1 MKLTPDLLL
10 RAYAAGIFPMAESA
24 DDPEIFWVDPEER
37 GILPLD
43 GCHVPHK
50 LRRTVRHGP
59 FEVRCDTAFEAV
71 VRGCAEPTPGRPDTW
86 INEEILQLY
95 VALHR
100 RGRAHSVEAWIDGEL
115 VGGLYGVAL
124 GGAFFGESMFN
135 RRTDASK
142 VALVHLVARLIE
154 GGFGLLDT
162 QFTTPHLERFGVIE
176 IPRTE
181 YQRRLAWALGL
192 RAQFQPG
199 LSCDDPVA
207 FVLQSS
213 THTS

>member
-24 DDPEIFWVDPEER
+24 DDPEIFWVDPERR

-59 FEVRCDTAFEAV
+59 FAVRCDTAFSAV
-71 VRGCAEPTPGRPDTW
+71 VRGCAESTPDRPETW
-86 INEEILQLY
+86 INDEILSLY
-95 VALHR
+95 VDLHA
-100 RGRAHSVEAWIDGEL
+100 RGHAHSVEAWCDGEL

-124 GGAFFGESMFN
+124 GGAFFGESMFS
-135 RRTDASK
+135 RATDASK
-142 VALVHLVARLIE
+142 FALVHLVARLIE
-154 GGFGLLDT
+154 GGFSLLDT

-176 IPRTE
+176 IPRSE
-181 YQRRLAWALGL
+181 YRQRLAQALTI
-192 RAQFQPG
+192 RARFQPG
-199 LSCDDPVA
+199 LIGGDPVTLI
-207 FVLQSS
+207 LQSS
-213 THTS
+213 SQTS